1 MGFNKL
7 LNLKKPTEPHEATTK
22 EYVDVYFD
30 ETKENVENYKKET
43 KKEVKDF
50 IDTAKQDI
58 EQFKEV
64 TRQQLNINEDN
75 YYSSSIITI

>member
-1 MGFNKL
+1 MAFNKL
-7 LNLKKPTEPHEATTK
+7 LNLHNPTEPHEATTK

-50 IDTAKQDI
+50 IDTVKQD
-58 EQFKEV
+58 
-64 TRQQLNINEDN
+64 R
-75 YYSSSIITI
+75 TI